1 MSDIKYI
8 PESKIFMVDGKVIRE
23 DELTPNEVKL
33 LKEKAKNATLI
44 IGDNNQTLKNS
55 QVIL

>member
-33 LKEKAKNATLI
+33 LKEKAKNALEEVG
-44 IGDNNQTLKNS
+44 GDIAEAIVKLS
-55 QVIL
+55 G